1 VTLTPCVLRP
11 KARGSVRLRSANPG
25 DLPEVN
31 CNFFGH
37 PDDLKLQVAGFRFA
51 REVLNTQPLREL
63 IAEELMPGSAGTRD
77 ADIEA
82 YCRKTVKTNYHPVGT
97 CRMGPDSDKSAV
109 VDARLKVR
117 GVDGLRVF
125 DCSVMPYIVS
135 GNTNAP
141 AMAVADRAVTL
152 MMADGA
158 GAP

>member
-1 VTLTPCVLRP
+1 M
-11 KARGSVRLRSANPG
+11 AG
-25 DLPEVN
+25 
-31 CNFFGH
+31 
-37 PDDLKLQVAGFRFA
+37 PDY
-51 REVLNTQPLREL
+51 
-63 IAEELMPGSAGTRD
+63 D

-82 YCRKTVKTNYHPVGT
+82 YCRKTVKTNDHPVGT
-97 CRMGPDSDKSAV
+97 CRMGPDSDESAV

-152 MMADGA
+152 MMINGA
-158 GAP
+158 GSP